1 MHHYNLELGSHL
13 VNILVTNISCVFV
26 ERNSNLNF
34 VETSALLPNFILL
47 ETLGSNDR
55 RMLLHPQPSK
65 KTLFLEYY
73 GGSFSLIVEAYIQL
87 TPNRYFPIC
96 IDSTNL
102 DLILLPLHMLSEP
115 LPQGWCGPRA

>member
-1 MHHYNLELGSHL
+1 M
-13 VNILVTNISCVFV
+13 
-26 ERNSNLNF
+26 NSNLNF